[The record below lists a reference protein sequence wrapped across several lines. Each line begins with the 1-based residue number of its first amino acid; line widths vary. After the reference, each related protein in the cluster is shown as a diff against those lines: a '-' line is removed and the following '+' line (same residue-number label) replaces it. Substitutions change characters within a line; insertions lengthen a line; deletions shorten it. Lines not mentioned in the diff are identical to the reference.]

1 MNNTADLLQK
11 GREWI
16 ANHQGFAQVYPDYR
30 IWNLLQESYH
40 FHRFLTEVEDIL
52 QFQFQDSSE
61 SEENYLVFIRK
72 LVRKLIINS
81 YWIQNQYLKPC
92 QKLGVSI
99 LNLYD
104 EIGFPLTV
112 QSVTFLPGFSSPT
125 HNHGTWG
132 VVAILKGQ
140 EKNTFWQQVYDPTL
154 GTKIIPTGDIILM
167 PGDIISFTPNA
178 IHQIEAISDEPL
190 VTFNL
195 YGETQANQ
203 RFEFDPITQQRKK
216 Y

>member
-1 MNNTADLLQK
+1 MNNSSELLTN
-11 GREWI
+11 GREWMV
-16 ANHQGFAQVYPDYR
+16 NHQGFAQVYPDYKA
-30 IWNLLQESYH
+30 WSLLQEAYH
-40 FHRFLTEVEDIL
+40 FHRFLTEVEDLL
-52 QFQFQDSSE
+52 QLKL
-61 SEENYLVFIRK
+61 SEENYLPSIRK

-81 YWIQNQYLKPC
+81 YWIQNRYLEPC
-92 QKLGVSI
+92 PKTRVSI

-112 QSVTFLPGFSSPT
+112 QTVTFSPGFSSPN

-140 EKNTFWQQVYDPTL
+140 EKNTFWQLAYDPNFEA
-154 GTKIIPTGDIILM
+154 KIIPIGEITLM
-167 PGDIISFTPNA
+167 PGDIISFTSTA
-178 IHQIEAISDEPL
+178 IHQIEAIGNEPL
-190 VTFNL
+190 VTFNF

-203 RFEFDPITQQRKK
+203 RFEFEPNTQKRRK